1 MNDAIEVAM
10 RRKKD
15 SSLRVAINQVK
26 VGGFAWLQ
34 ALVTVNPLI
43 YITEGFRAALTRSAH
58 MHLYVIYPVL
68 IGFCALFL
76 WQGVAGFRR
85 RVLT

>member
-1 MNDAIEVAM
+1 M
-10 RRKKD
+10 
-15 SSLRVAINQVK
+15 K

-58 MHLYVIYPVL
+58 MHLYVIFPALTGYA
-68 IGFCALFL
+68 ALFL
-76 WQGVAGFRR
+76 WLGIGGFKK
-85 RVLT
+85 RVLS